1 MYKAILFDLD
11 GTLTESGEG
20 ITKCVQYALEKLGR
34 PELDLEKLKVF
45 IGPPL
50 MEQFMKYADM
60 DEATARKAVE
70 YYRERYSTTGIFE
83 NRPYPGV
90 EKMLQELRRKKY
102 LLAVASSKPE
112 YYVKQIL
119 DYFNLKEYFD
129 EIVGSEMNGARTNK
143 TEVIEETLKRLGLD
157 HHREQVIMVGDK
169 EHDVLGAR
177 KAGLDC
183 VAVSYGYGTEEELA
197 ASQPLQIV
205 ASAEE
210 ILIFSPEPPTQTKPC
225 QTDLAGSISLWDPF
239 FDFTGH
245 WLRRSVADHEI
256 WRGNGCLLSKCN
268 SFYRA
273 DWITCYD
280 SLSVVL
286 Q

>member
-1 MYKAILFDLD
+1 MKQYLLFDLD
-11 GTLTESGEG
+11 GTLTDPMVG
-20 ITKCVQYALEKLGR
+20 ITSSVQYALEKFGIHVKYLK
-34 PELDLEKLKVF
+34 DLIPF

-50 MEQFMKYADM
+50 DDSFQEYYGLSKEDPG
-60 DEATARKAVE
+60 KAVE

-119 DYFNLKEYFD
+119 DYFNLTEYFD

-169 EHDVLGAR
+169 EHDVLGAKGR
-177 KAGLDC
+177 
-183 VAVSYGYGTEEELA
+183 T
-197 ASQPLQIV
+197 
-205 ASAEE
+205 
-210 ILIFSPEPPTQTKPC
+210 
-225 QTDLAGSISLWDPF
+225 
-239 FDFTGH
+239 
-245 WLRRSVADHEI
+245 
-256 WRGNGCLLSKCN
+256 
-268 SFYRA
+268 
-273 DWITCYD
+273 
-280 SLSVVL
+280 
-286 Q
+286 

>member
-34 PELDLEKLKVF
+34 SESNLEKLKVF

-183 VAVSYGYGTEEELA
+183 VAVSYGYGTEEELV

-210 ILIFSPEPPTQTKPC
+210 IL
-225 QTDLAGSISLWDPF
+225 DF
-239 FDFTGH
+239 F
-245 WLRRSVADHEI
+245 V
-256 WRGNGCLLSKCN
+256 
-268 SFYRA
+268 
-273 DWITCYD
+273 
-280 SLSVVL
+280 
-286 Q
+286 

>member
-34 PELDLEKLKVF
+34 PESDLEKLKVF

-50 MEQFMKYADM
+50 MEQFMKYADL

-143 TEVIEETLKRLGLD
+143 TEVIEETLKRLG
-157 HHREQVIMVGDK
+157 DK

-210 ILIFSPEPPTQTKPC
+210 IL
-225 QTDLAGSISLWDPF
+225 DF
-239 FDFTGH
+239 F
-245 WLRRSVADHEI
+245 A
-256 WRGNGCLLSKCN
+256 
-268 SFYRA
+268 
-273 DWITCYD
+273 
-280 SLSVVL
+280 
-286 Q
+286 